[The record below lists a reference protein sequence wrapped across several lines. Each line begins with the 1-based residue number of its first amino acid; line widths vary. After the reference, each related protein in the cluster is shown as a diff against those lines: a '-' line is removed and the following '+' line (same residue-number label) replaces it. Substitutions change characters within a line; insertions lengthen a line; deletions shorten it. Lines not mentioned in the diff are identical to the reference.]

1 MNKLFQRDSK
11 LYKYMPLI
19 VSIVIVLALFIG
31 NAIVSATYYSSEL
44 KALDAKKLKL
54 QTQLEQQNADTLQFD
69 TSVTNDVL
77 GFDSGRVKS
86 DDSAAE
92 KFFKLA
98 FTWTSYSDYVNVR
111 NDIVDK
117 YGLSLDSD
125 FMKMLFPDVIIKD
138 AAGNEYNVLDTSS
151 ANMSYDSMKSH
162 VVGVKD
168 GVYSY
173 FTEVNVTA
181 KAYDSTSVGH
191 IVMVYDVSSDGKLDV
206 STMKAYTVN

>member
-19 VSIVIVLALFIG
+19 ISVIVVVVLFIG
-31 NAIVSATYYSSEL
+31 NAVVSATYYNSEL
-44 KALDAKKLKL
+44 KALDTKKLKL
-54 QTQLEQQNADTLQFD
+54 QTQLEQQNANTLQFD
-69 TSVTNDVL
+69 TSVANDVL
-77 GFDSGRVKS
+77 GLDAGRVKS
-86 DDSAAE
+86 DDAAAE

-98 FTWTSYSDYVNVR
+98 FTWKSYNDYVTVR

-125 FMKMLFPDVIIKD
+125 FMKVLFPDVVVKD
-138 AAGNEYNVLDTSS
+138 EAGNEYNVLDTSS
-151 ANMSYDSMKSH
+151 VNMSYDSMKSH

-173 FTEVNVTA
+173 FTEVSVTA

-191 IVMVYDVSSDGKLDV
+191 IVMLYNVSSDGKLDV

>member
-1 MNKLFQRDSK
+1 MRKIFKRDSK
-11 LYKYMPLI
+11 VYAFMPLI
-19 VSIVIVLALFIG
+19 ISVIAVVVLFIG
-31 NAIVSATYYSSEL
+31 NAVVSATYYNPEL
-44 KALDAKKLKL
+44 KTLDAKKLKL

-77 GFDSGRVKS
+77 GLDAGRVKS

-98 FTWTSYSDYVNVR
+98 FTWKSYSDYASVR

-117 YGLSLDSD
+117 YGLSLGSD
-125 FMKMLFPDVIIKD
+125 FMEMLFPDVIVKD
-138 AAGNEYNVLDTSS
+138 AVGNEYNVLDTSS
-151 ANMSYDSMKSH
+151 ANMTYDSMKSH

-173 FTEVNVTA
+173 FTEVSVTA

-191 IVMVYDVSSDGKLDV
+191 IVMLYNVSSDGKLDV
-206 STMKAYTVN
+206 SSMKAYTVN